1 MLIKTPVESR
11 NRMKQ
16 NAPIHVLVHMSHE
29 KCDNFGLSKTAFK
42 YGNMKSYKNL
52 ILIAIVA
59 LCTVGKA
66 TAQRIAVIDIQAVL
80 ESLDDYQQSQ
90 KELDRIAA
98 EWRQEISQEYDKI
111 KTMYNKYQAEQVLL
125 SEEARKAKEDEIME
139 AEQQV
144 RQMQK
149 DRFGPDGTLFQKRQ
163 DMVRPIQDR
172 VYGAIEDYADDR
184 GYDFI
189 FDKGGTGGL
198 IYSNSEYDKTDDIIR
213 RLSGN

>member
-1 MLIKTPVESR
+1 
-11 NRMKQ
+11 MK
-16 NAPIHVLVHMSHE
+16 
-29 KCDNFGLSKTAFK
+29 
-42 YGNMKSYKNL
+42 YYKNL
-52 ILIAIVA
+52 VLIAILG
-59 LCTVGKA
+59 LCTIGKVS
-66 TAQRIAVIDIQAVL
+66 AQRVAVVDIQAIL
-80 ESLDDYQQSQ
+80 ESLDDYQKSQ

-98 EWRQEISQEYDKI
+98 EWRQEIAQEYDKI

-125 SEEARKAKEDEIME
+125 SAEARKAKEDEIME
-139 AEQQV
+139 SEQLV

-149 DRFGPDGTLFQKRQ
+149 DRFGPDGSLFQKRQ

-198 IYSNSEYDKTDDIIR
+198 IYSNSEYDKTEDIIR

>member
-1 MLIKTPVESR
+1 
-11 NRMKQ
+11 MK
-16 NAPIHVLVHMSHE
+16 
-29 KCDNFGLSKTAFK
+29 
-42 YGNMKSYKNL
+42 YYKNL
-52 ILIAIVA
+52 VLICIVG
-59 LCTVGKA
+59 LCTIGNA
-66 TAQRIAVIDIQAVL
+66 SAQRVAVVDIQAIL
-80 ESLDDYQQSQ
+80 ESLDDYQKSQ

-98 EWRQEISQEYDKI
+98 EWRQEIAQEYDKI

-125 SEEARKAKEDEIME
+125 SAEARKVKEDEIME
-139 AEQQV
+139 SEQLV

-149 DRFGPDGTLFQKRQ
+149 DRFGPDGRLFQKRQ

-198 IYSNSEYDKTDDIIR
+198 IYSNSEYDKTDDLIR